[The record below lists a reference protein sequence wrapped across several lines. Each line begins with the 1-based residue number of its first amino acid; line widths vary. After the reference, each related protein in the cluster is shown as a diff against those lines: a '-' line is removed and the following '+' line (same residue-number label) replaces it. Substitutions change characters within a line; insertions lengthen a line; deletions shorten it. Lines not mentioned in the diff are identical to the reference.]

1 MWRGQRWMPWAICFN
16 FNPSP
21 RRRRLKD
28 PTPYAGDGWL
38 NLQKDGPQEQRGP
51 ELMSV
56 DRLNMTRCDD
66 VLFIPLPFSLDPWVL
81 YIALLCFS
89 HSLKQLGSRKN
100 VRRIETWETPFIIN

>member
-1 MWRGQRWMPWAICFN
+1 MCRGQRWMPWAIC

-66 VLFIPLPFSLDPWVL
+66 VDEPLDPWVL
-81 YIALLCFS
+81 YTCIALLCFS
-89 HSLKQLGSRKN
+89 HSLKELGSRKN